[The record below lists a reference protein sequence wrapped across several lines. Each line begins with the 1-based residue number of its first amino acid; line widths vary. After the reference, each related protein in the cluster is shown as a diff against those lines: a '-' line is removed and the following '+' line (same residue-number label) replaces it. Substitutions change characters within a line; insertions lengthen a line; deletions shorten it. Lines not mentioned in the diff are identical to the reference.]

1 MVHLLPLLKLM
12 MIERIFYLL
21 YHVEKDL
28 KKKLLIQQMVLM
40 IFLMMNLDTD
50 LDKILSKFKKL

>member
-12 MIERIFYLL
+12 MIERIFYLQ

-28 KKKLLIQQMVLM
+28 KKKL
-40 IFLMMNLDTD
+40 
-50 LDKILSKFKKL
+50 